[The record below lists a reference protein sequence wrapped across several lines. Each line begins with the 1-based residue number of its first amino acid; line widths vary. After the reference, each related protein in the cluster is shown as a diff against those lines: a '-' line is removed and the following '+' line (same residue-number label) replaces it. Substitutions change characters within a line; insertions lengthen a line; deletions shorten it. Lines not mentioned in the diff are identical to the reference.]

1 MGTAT
6 HLPSSS
12 ISNHPSATLPS
23 LWLII
28 ITTMAAEVQEPTAP
42 LSKVDSAVDDAPA
55 SPSDAKPTKHRRS
68 SSIVEGVFNINDL
81 EKENVDIKLAPETQ
95 KLNWKLNQSPATIED
110 KEALGKLLTT
120 PPIRKID
127 LKWPLG
133 LEVTARNKMGVT
145 IKDACDAIYKQFKKK
160 ADDELEKPYLAG
172 FEWDR
177 EECYTKFIV
186 HQKSTG
192 EAPVGG
198 SSKKK
203 KNKGGEEA

>member
-1 MGTAT
+1 MGLQL

-12 ISNHPSATLPS
+12 ISNRPPLSQGRS
-23 LWLII
+23 LSS

-95 KLNWKLNQSPATIED
+95 KLNWKLNQSPATI
-110 KEALGKLLTT
+110 
-120 PPIRKID
+120 
-127 LKWPLG
+127 
-133 LEVTARNKMGVT
+133 
-145 IKDACDAIYKQFKKK
+145 KDACDAIYKQFKKK
-160 ADDELEKPYLAG
+160 ADDELDKPYLAG

>member
-1 MGTAT
+1 
-6 HLPSSS
+6 
-12 ISNHPSATLPS
+12 
-23 LWLII
+23 
-28 ITTMAAEVQEPTAP
+28 MAAEVQEPTAP
-42 LSKVDSAVDDAPA
+42 LSKIDSAVDDAPA

-95 KLNWKLNQSPATIED
+95 KLNWYALLHPCPPHTRKLTASDDRKLNQSPATIED

-160 ADDELEKPYLAG
+160 VSQARV
-172 FEWDR
+172 R
-177 EECYTKFIV
+177 E
-186 HQKSTG
+186 QR
-192 EAPVGG
+192 A
-198 SSKKK
+198 
-203 KNKGGEEA
+203 

>member
-1 MGTAT
+1 
-6 HLPSSS
+6 
-12 ISNHPSATLPS
+12 
-23 LWLII
+23 
-28 ITTMAAEVQEPTAP
+28 
-42 LSKVDSAVDDAPA
+42 
-55 SPSDAKPTKHRRS
+55 
-68 SSIVEGVFNINDL
+68 NDR
-81 EKENVDIKLAPETQ
+81 
-95 KLNWKLNQSPATIED
+95 KLNQSPATIED

-160 ADDELEKPYLAG
+160 ADDELDKPYLAG